1 MKKFNTSKISGTQEL
16 LPGVQAIF
24 SNLKR
29 KVSDTYLKHGYQEIE
44 TPSIE
49 RIEVLLAKAGGDTE
63 KQIYKLIMDSIV
75 ISNTASAAALFELLC
90 CQVMVRHCPNIFHQI
105 LP

>member
-16 LPGVQAIF
+16 LPAEQAIF

-29 KVSDTYLKHGYQEIE
+29 KISDTYTSHGYQEIE

-49 RIEVLLAKAGGDTE
+49 RI
-63 KQIYKLIMDSIV
+63 
-75 ISNTASAAALFELLC
+75 F
-90 CQVMVRHCPNIFHQI
+90 FF
-105 LP
+105 